1 MTEELLFSTLKYDN
15 LSFCDTLEYQTAKK
29 LDDLRKDLE
38 RQAET
43 ARELHIRLV
52 SMLQNKKEINVLMDR
67 DFQELIKEIEKIEK
81 RG

>member
-15 LSFCDTLEYQTAKK
+15 LSFCDTLEYQMAKK

>member
-15 LSFCDTLEYQTAKK
+15 LNFCDTLEYQMAKK

-52 SMLQNKKEINVLMDR
+52 GMLQNKKEINVLMDR
-67 DFQELIKEIEKIEK
+67 DFRELIKEIEKIEK

>member
-15 LSFCDTLEYQTAKK
+15 LSFCDTLEYQMVKK

-52 SMLQNKKEINVLMDR
+52 GMLQNKKEINVLMDR

>member
-43 ARELHIRLV
+43 ARELHNKLV
-52 SMLQNKKEINVLMDR
+52 GMLQNKKEINVLMDR

>member
-52 SMLQNKKEINVLMDR
+52 GMLQNKKEINVLMDR

>member
-15 LSFCDTLEYQTAKK
+15 LNFSDTLEYQMAKK
-29 LDDLRKDLE
+29 LDNLRKDLE
-38 RQAET
+38 QRAES
-43 ARELHIRLV
+43 ARELHNRLV
-52 SMLQNKKEINVLMDR
+52 GMLQNKKEIIVLMDR